1 MAHQSCSNT
10 SLSVHED
17 HFKPDDK
24 NRQTRSLHPGP
35 LEPSGYPFFQFQ
47 GPSFIKPYLPETQM
61 GQGQFYKGWW
71 AAPQEGKWCLR
82 TTRHCL
88 SSPPTTTHP
97 HQGLAE
103 LSLSGQKS
111 GLEALATLGGGCS
124 LWGGEQG
131 VLYDSWAH
139 NVGIVPS
146 QNCICSPKGGGQRRT
161 ELRASARALGES
173 LCATRLGER
182 EILNAHVAAHP
193 QANLTKVRDAAEKY
207 QCQLPLPQPSPH
219 PSPFDSFSYFSHF
232 ISCCVLP
239 GTVILFFLLL
249 TI

>member
-1 MAHQSCSNT
+1 
-10 SLSVHED
+10 
-17 HFKPDDK
+17 
-24 NRQTRSLHPGP
+24 
-35 LEPSGYPFFQFQ
+35 
-47 GPSFIKPYLPETQM
+47 M

-71 AAPQEGKWCLR
+71 AVPQEEGKWCLR

-88 SSPPTTTHP
+88 SSPPTTTP
-97 HQGLAE
+97 TQGLAG

-111 GLEALATLGGGCS
+111 SLEALATLGGGERCS

-131 VLYDSWAH
+131 VLCDSWAH
-139 NVGIVPS
+139 NVTIVPS
-146 QNCICSPKGGGQRRT
+146 QSCICSPKGGGQRRT
-161 ELRASARALGES
+161 ELEASARALGES

-182 EILNAHVAAHP
+182 EILNAHVVAHP
-193 QANLTKVRDAAEKY
+193 QANLTKVRDAAEKH

-232 ISCCVLP
+232 ISCCALPVTVVLF
-239 GTVILFFLLL
+239 FFLLL

>member
-1 MAHQSCSNT
+1 MWA
-10 SLSVHED
+10 EE
-17 HFKPDDK
+17 
-24 NRQTRSLHPGP
+24 RPGG
-35 LEPSGYPFFQFQ
+35 SGW
-47 GPSFIKPYLPETQM
+47 GR
-61 GQGQFYKGWW
+61 GVGRGV
-71 AAPQEGKWCLR
+71 R
-82 TTRHCL
+82 
-88 SSPPTTTHP
+88 
-97 HQGLAE
+97 
-103 LSLSGQKS
+103 
-111 GLEALATLGGGCS
+111 CS

-131 VLYDSWAH
+131 VLCDSWAH

-146 QNCICSPKGGGQRRT
+146 QSCICSPKGGGQRRT
-161 ELRASARALGES
+161 ESGASARALGEN

-232 ISCCVLP
+232 ISCCALP
-239 GTVILFFLLL
+239 GTVILFFLHL